1 MNNMFDFDSYHKAG
15 TVDEAIALLSQ
26 NPDAVPIA
34 GGTDVLVRLHGH
46 NPDYRHL
53 VDIHKVTE
61 LKNITLEPDG
71 TIVIGSGITFTELAQ
86 SPIVSTNIPVLA
98 EGGSSIGGPQVRN
111 VATIGGNISNGAP
124 SADAAPPLL
133 VLNAEV
139 ELKGPDGFRR
149 LPLHEF
155 YQGPGQVDRKSG
167 EIMTC
172 LRISSTDYEGWSG
185 HYYKYA
191 MRGAMDIA
199 TIGCAAACKLDGNKV
214 VGIRLAFGV
223 AGPTPLRCWRTE
235 EKAQGIV
242 ADQKLLDLV
251 TSSVLGDLRPRDSWR
266 ASKDF
271 REQIITTL
279 SERVLKEALNRNG
292 VSIP

>member
-1 MNNMFDFDSYHKAG
+1 MFDIDSYHKAE

-53 VDIHKVTE
+53 VDIHDVAE
-61 LKNITLEPDG
+61 LKNITMESDG
-71 TIVIGSGITFTELAQ
+71 TIVIGSGVTFTELARA
-86 SPIVSTNIPVLA
+86 PIVNTNIPVLA

-111 VATIGGNISNGAP
+111 VATLGGNISNGAP

-139 ELKGPDGFRR
+139 ELKGPEGVRL

-172 LRISSTDYEGWSG
+172 LRIGSADYKGWSA

-199 TIGCAAACKLDGNKV
+199 TIGCAAACKLDGDRV
-214 VGIRLAFGV
+214 AGIRLGFGV
-223 AGPTPLRCWRTE
+223 AGPTPLRCWHTE
-235 EKAQGIV
+235 EKAKGAV
-242 ADQKLLDLV
+242 ADQTLLDLV
-251 TSSVLGDLRPRDSWR
+251 SGSVMGDLRPRDSWR

-279 SERVLKEALNRNG
+279 SERVLREALNRNG

>member
-1 MNNMFDFDSYHKAG
+1 MFDISSYHRAKS
-15 TVDEAIALLSQ
+15 VDEAIALLSQ
-26 NPDAVPIA
+26 NPEAVLIA

-53 VDIHKVTE
+53 VDIHNLSE
-61 LKNITLEPDG
+61 LKNIDMESDG
-71 TIVIGSGITFTELAQ
+71 TIVIGSGVTFTRLVQ
-86 SPIVSTNIPVLA
+86 SPLISTHIPVLA

-133 VLNAEV
+133 VLNARV
-139 ELKGPDGFRR
+139 ELKGPEGFRL

-155 YQGPGQVDRKSG
+155 YQGPGQVDRQPG

-172 LRISSTDYEGWSG
+172 LRISAADYEGWTG

-199 TIGCAAACKLDGNKV
+199 TIGCAAACKLDGENV
-214 VGIRLAFGV
+214 AGVRLAFGV

-235 EKAQGIV
+235 EKAAGLT
-242 ADQKLLDLV
+242 ADQSLLDLV
-251 TSSVLGDLRPRDSWR
+251 RDSVLSDLRPRDSWR
-266 ASKDF
+266 AAKDF

-279 SERVLKEALNRNG
+279 SERVLREALNRNG
-292 VSIP
+292 VSIS

>member
-1 MNNMFDFDSYHKAG
+1 MFDISSYHRASS
-15 TVDEAIALLSQ
+15 VDEAIALLSQ
-26 NPDAVPIA
+26 NPEAVLIA
-34 GGTDVLVRLHGH
+34 GGTDVLVRLHSH

-53 VDIHKVTE
+53 VDIHDVAE
-61 LKNITLEPDG
+61 LKDITMEPDG
-71 TIVIGSGITFTELAQ
+71 TIVIGSGVTFTELSQAAL
-86 SPIVSTNIPVLA
+86 VSTNIPVLA

-111 VATIGGNISNGAP
+111 IATIGGNISNGAP

-133 VLNAEV
+133 VLNTRV
-139 ELKGPDGFRR
+139 ELKGPEGFRR

-155 YQGPGQVDRKSG
+155 YQGPGQVDRKPG

-172 LRISSTDYEGWSG
+172 LRISAADYKGWTG

-199 TIGCAAACKLDGNKV
+199 TIGCAAACKVDGENV
-214 VGIRLAFGV
+214 AGIRLAFGV
-223 AGPTPLRCWRTE
+223 AGPTPLRCRRTE
-235 EKAQGIV
+235 EKALGRA
-242 ADQKLLDLV
+242 ADQSLLDLV
-251 TSSVLGDLRPRDSWR
+251 RDSVLSDLRPRDSWR

-279 SERVLKEALNRNG
+279 SERVLREALNRNG
-292 VSIP
+292 VTIS

>member
-1 MNNMFDFDSYHKAG
+1 MFDIYSYHKAS
-15 TVDEAIALLSQ
+15 TVDEAVALLSQ
-26 NPDAVPIA
+26 NPEAIPIA

-53 VDIHKVTE
+53 VDIHDVAE
-61 LKNITLEPDG
+61 LKNVTMEPDG
-71 TIVIGSGITFTELAQ
+71 TIVIGSGVTFSELTR
-86 SPIVSTNIPVLA
+86 SSIISTYLPVLV

-111 VATIGGNISNGAP
+111 VATIGGNLCNGAP

-133 VLNAEV
+133 VLNARV
-139 ELKGPDGFRR
+139 ELKGPDGVRL

-172 LRISSTDYEGWSG
+172 LRISQDDYKGWSA

-199 TIGCAAACKLDGNKV
+199 TIGCAAACKLNDNKV
-214 VGIRLAFGV
+214 TGIRLAFGV
-223 AGPTPLRCWRTE
+223 AGPTPLRCRRTE
-235 EKAQGIV
+235 EKAQGRV
-242 ADQKLLDLV
+242 ADQALLDFV
-251 TSSVLGDLRPRDSWR
+251 SASVLGELRPRDSWR

-271 REQIITTL
+271 REQIIKTL
-279 SERVLKEALNRNG
+279 SERVLQEALNRNG

>member
-1 MNNMFDFDSYHKAG
+1 MFDIDSYHKANS
-15 TVDEAIALLSQ
+15 VDEAIALLSQ
-26 NPDAVPIA
+26 NPEAVPIA

-53 VDIHKVTE
+53 VDIHDVAE
-61 LKNITLEPDG
+61 LKGVTMEPDG
-71 TIVIGSGITFTELAQ
+71 TIVIGSGVTFTDLAQ
-86 SPIVSTNIPVLA
+86 SSIVNTNIPVLA

-133 VLNAEV
+133 VLNAQV
-139 ELKGPDGFRR
+139 ELKGPEGFRR
-149 LPLHEF
+149 LALHDF

-167 EIMTC
+167 EIMTS
-172 LRISSTDYEGWSG
+172 LRISSDDYKGWSG

-199 TIGCAAACKLDGNKV
+199 TIGCAAACKLNGGRV
-214 VGIRLAFGV
+214 AGIRLAFGV

-235 EKAQGIV
+235 EKAQGAM
-242 ADQKLLDLV
+242 ADQDLLTLV
-251 TSSVLGDLRPRDSWR
+251 GSSVLSDLRPRDSWR
-266 ASKDF
+266 AAKDF

-279 SERVLKEALNRNG
+279 SERVLREALNRNG
-292 VSIP
+292 VLIS

>member
-1 MNNMFDFDSYHKAG
+1 MFDIDSYHKAN

-34 GGTDVLVRLHGH
+34 GGTDVLVRLHSH

-53 VDIHKVTE
+53 VDIHDIAE
-61 LKNITLEPDG
+61 LKNISMESDG

-86 SPIVSTNIPVLA
+86 SPLVSTNIPVLA

-133 VLNAEV
+133 VLNAHV
-139 ELKGPDGFRR
+139 ELKGPEGFRQ
-149 LPLHEF
+149 LPLHDF

-172 LRISSTDYEGWSG
+172 LRVGSADYKGWSA
-185 HYYKYA
+185 HYCKYA

-199 TIGCAAACKLDGNKV
+199 TIGCAAACKIDDGRV
-214 VGIRLAFGV
+214 AGIRLAFGV

-235 EKAQGIV
+235 EKAQGTV
-242 ADQKLLDLV
+242 ADQTLLDFV
-251 TSSVLGDLRPRDSWR
+251 SGSVLSDLRPRDSWR

>member
-1 MNNMFDFDSYHKAG
+1 MFDIDSYHKAD

-26 NPDAVPIA
+26 NPNAVPIA

-53 VDIHKVTE
+53 VDIHDVAE
-61 LKNITLEPDG
+61 LKNISMESDG
-71 TIVIGSGITFTELAQ
+71 TIVIGSGITFTELAE
-86 SPIVSTNIPVLA
+86 SSIVSTNIPVLA

-133 VLNAEV
+133 VLNAQV
-139 ELKGPDGFRR
+139 ELKGPEGFRR
-149 LPLHEF
+149 LPLHDF

-172 LRISSTDYEGWSG
+172 LRIGSADYKGWSG

-199 TIGCAAACKLDGNKV
+199 TIGCASACKIDGGRV
-214 VGIRLAFGV
+214 TGIRLAFGV

-235 EKAQGIV
+235 EKAQGHV
-242 ADQKLLDLV
+242 VDQTLLDLV
-251 TSSVLGDLRPRDSWR
+251 SDSVLGDLRPRDSWR

>member
-1 MNNMFDFDSYHKAG
+1 MFDINSYHKANS
-15 TVDEAIALLSQ
+15 VDEAIALLSQ
-26 NPDAVPIA
+26 NPEAILIA

-53 VDIHKVTE
+53 VDIHDISE
-61 LKNITLEPDG
+61 LKNITMEADG
-71 TIVIGSGITFTELAQ
+71 TIVIGSGVTFTDLVQA
-86 SPIVSTNIPVLA
+86 PIVSTNIPVLA
-98 EGGSSIGGPQVRN
+98 EGSSSIGGPQVRN

-139 ELKGPDGFRR
+139 ELKGPEGFRR
-149 LPLHEF
+149 LALHEF

-172 LRISSTDYEGWSG
+172 LRIGSADYKGWSA

-199 TIGCAAACKLDGNKV
+199 TIGCAAACKVDGDRIA
-214 VGIRLAFGV
+214 GIRLAFGV

-235 EKAQGIV
+235 EKAQGAV
-242 ADQKLLDLV
+242 ADQTLLDLV
-251 TSSVLGDLRPRDSWR
+251 SGSVLGDLRPRDSWR
-266 ASKDF
+266 AAKDF

-279 SERVLKEALNRNG
+279 SQRVLKEALNRNG
-292 VSIP
+292 VSIS